1 MVTDSARR
9 AWSDLPISPGELL
22 EEELAARGMS
32 QRELAARTGRPPQA
46 INEIVR
52 DRKRITHATAIEMEK
67 ALGIPAHIWTELES
81 TYQLTRARLREK
93 EELSKQRC
101 WLKRFP
107 LAEMV
112 RLGWI
117 EEHSTAEEMVREL
130 LGFLGMAS
138 FDAWRSRQVTPA
150 FRITPGSKVSQE
162 ALAAWLRKGEL
173 DGQEAGT
180 TPYDAGRF
188 RQVLGEI
195 RGLTTETPEVFVPQI
210 QASCASAGVAVA
222 FVPEL
227 PKSGASGVARW
238 LTRQKAL
245 IQLSLRYKTNDHL
258 WFSFFHEAA
267 HVLRHRVRHVFIDS
281 DDRAWSDEE
290 DEADEFA
297 RDILIPPARWGA
309 FIATRPRSRAAVEGF
324 ARTVAI
330 APGIVVGRLQ
340 HEKVIPHKNL
350 NGLKVRLQWSIPA

>member
-1 MVTDSARR
+1 M
-9 AWSDLPISPGELL
+9 
-22 EEELAARGMS
+22 
-32 QRELAARTGRPPQA
+32 
-46 INEIVR
+46 
-52 DRKRITHATAIEMEK
+52 
-67 ALGIPAHIWTELES
+67 
-81 TYQLTRARLREK
+81 
-93 EELSKQRC
+93 
-101 WLKRFP
+101 
-107 LAEMV
+107 
-112 RLGWI
+112 
-117 EEHSTAEEMVREL
+117 
-130 LGFLGMAS
+130 
-138 FDAWRSRQVTPA
+138 
-150 FRITPGSKVSQE
+150 
-162 ALAAWLRKGEL
+162 
-173 DGQEAGT
+173 
-180 TPYDAGRF
+180 
-188 RQVLGEI
+188 
-195 RGLTTETPEVFVPQI
+195 
-210 QASCASAGVAVA
+210 
-222 FVPEL
+222 
-227 PKSGASGVARW
+227 
-238 LTRQKAL
+238 TRQKAL